1 MMNMLRTLY
10 EKGYINKTPE
20 QMKRIVVRRLLREIR
35 DEAQQSID
43 DLLENYIVDRISQ
56 EALLDLTDILI
67 DEIEIIEEIL
77 DEVDKAKRVNKEN
90 VNDILKLVK
99 ATQLTI
105 EKFTDAH
112 KSGIITDKLFKE
124 WKENRVDKDRLV
136 KELFN
141 FHQEELV
148 E

>member
-1 MMNMLRTLY
+1 MMNMLKTLY

-20 QMKRIVVRRLLREIR
+20 QMRRIVVRRLLREIR
-35 DEAQQSID
+35 DEVQESID

-56 EALLDLTDILI
+56 DALLDLTDVLI
-67 DEIEIIEEIL
+67 DELEIIDEIL
-77 DEVDKAKRVNKEN
+77 DKVDKTKRIERDSI
-90 VNDILKLVK
+90 NDILKLVK

-105 EKFTDAH
+105 KKFTDFH
-112 KSGIITDKLFKE
+112 ESKIITDKLFKE
-124 WKENRVDKDRLV
+124 WKYNRVDKDRLV

-141 FHQEELV
+141 FYQEELV